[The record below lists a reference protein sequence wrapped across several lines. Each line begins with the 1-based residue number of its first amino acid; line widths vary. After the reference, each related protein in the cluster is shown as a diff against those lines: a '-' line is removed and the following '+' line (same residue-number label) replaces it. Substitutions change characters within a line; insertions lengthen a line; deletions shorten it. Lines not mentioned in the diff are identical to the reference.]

1 MKFGLSETDKFVPT
15 LQRLSKP
22 FPVAVYLSEDF
33 DQIELVNFESLSLFR
48 EFYLHKIIICR
59 KRK

>member
-22 FPVAVYLSEDF
+22 FPVAVYLNENN
-33 DQIELVNFESLSLFR
+33 DQIELINFKVLILFN
-48 EFYLHKIIICR
+48 EYYLFKVIKKVR
-59 KRK
+59 